1 MVALKVDD
9 WDANLVAAK
18 VHEKVSGKVELMA
31 AQRAGLKAFL
41 MVTWSVGKS
50 ESCLAVSMVE
60 EMANVMVESRVT

>member
-1 MVALKVDD
+1 MKVDD

-18 VHEKVSGKVELMA
+18 VHEKVYGKVELMA

-50 ESCLAVSMVE
+50 EPCLAVLMVE
-60 EMANVMVESRVT
+60 VMANVMVESRVT